1 VKFKLHLAGSISDG
15 YAALSDC
22 NAWSDLSP
30 LPASD
35 LMQANSLDN
44 QLSRIGGGAMFS
56 SRALHAI
63 TQALKSLAKAVGYA
77 TLVVLQMA
85 VSNAFTVFDLLAEL
99 LTKAINL
106 GTKLK
111 EQAIGIVNAMLGFM
125 GRAVSKVQD
134 VSINLLRWVL
144 STFVSELGNRALQAI
159 QRAIQGSNK
168 MR

>member
-1 VKFKLHLAGSISDG
+1 
-15 YAALSDC
+15 
-22 NAWSDLSP
+22 
-30 LPASD
+30 
-35 LMQANSLDN
+35 
-44 QLSRIGGGAMFS
+44 MFS

-63 TQALKSLAKAVGYA
+63 TQALKSLAKALGYA

-159 QRAIQGSNK
+159 QRAIMN
-168 MR
+168 RPH